1 MITDADPVTGDH
13 AQEDM
18 DVILILTKDS
28 YYIAHYDDEV
38 DKVTN
43 YQRVAFEDLELIELG
58 PLDQSAF
65 NLPFKSS
72 SNRSQ
77 QFCLRAHYRLPQPPS
92 AIKFNGE
99 TTETVPANPAS
110 MNAGSHLS
118 GYFHMFRASNLRLFN
133 NMAVNVTSDE
143 ERQEC
148 LKSVADSI
156 IVTMELANCP
166 PAPFVQAKLEKRKS
180 RIPGK

>member
-1 MITDADPVTGDH
+1 MIFNFYIITDTDPVTGDP

-18 DVILILTKDS
+18 DLILILTKDS

-77 QFCLRAHYRLPQPPS
+77 FCLRIHYRYVFGL
-92 AIKFNGE
+92 
-99 TTETVPANPAS
+99 
-110 MNAGSHLS
+110 LS
-118 GYFHMFRASNLRLFN
+118 NQLIVFIVFLINRLRDLFVYIWGVYFY
-133 NMAVNVTSDE
+133 
-143 ERQEC
+143 
-148 LKSVADSI
+148 
-156 IVTMELANCP
+156 
-166 PAPFVQAKLEKRKS
+166 
-180 RIPGK
+180 

>member
-1 MITDADPVTGDH
+1 MITDADPVTGDP

-77 QFCLRAHYRLPQPPS
+77 FCLRIHYRYVVFGFS
-92 AIKFNGE
+92 EI
-99 TTETVPANPAS
+99 
-110 MNAGSHLS
+110 S
-118 GYFHMFRASNLRLFN
+118 GL
-133 NMAVNVTSDE
+133 
-143 ERQEC
+143 C
-148 LKSVADSI
+148 L
-156 IVTMELANCP
+156 
-166 PAPFVQAKLEKRKS
+166 
-180 RIPGK
+180 

>member
-1 MITDADPVTGDH
+1 
-13 AQEDM
+13 M

-77 QFCLRAHYRLPQPPS
+77 QFCLRIHFRLPQPPS

-99 TTETVPANPAS
+99 S
-110 MNAGSHLS
+110 
-118 GYFHMFRASNLRLFN
+118 LRLCTVATLLHFN
-133 NMAVNVTSDE
+133 TVKTVYMTTLYTIHVVS
-143 ERQEC
+143 RQFNYI
-148 LKSVADSI
+148 KTV
-156 IVTMELANCP
+156 
-166 PAPFVQAKLEKRKS
+166 
-180 RIPGK
+180 

>member
-1 MITDADPVTGDH
+1 MITDADPVTGDP

-77 QFCLRAHYRLPQPPS
+77 FCLRIHYRYLQHGLLNNQL
-92 AIKFNGE
+92 IVFIVFLINRLRE
-99 TTETVPANPAS
+99 LFVCIWCV
-110 MNAGSHLS
+110 
-118 GYFHMFRASNLRLFN
+118 YFY
-133 NMAVNVTSDE
+133 
-143 ERQEC
+143 
-148 LKSVADSI
+148 
-156 IVTMELANCP
+156 
-166 PAPFVQAKLEKRKS
+166 
-180 RIPGK
+180 

>member
-1 MITDADPVTGDH
+1 MIADADPVTGDP

-18 DVILILTKDS
+18 DLILILTKDS

-77 QFCLRAHYRLPQPPS
+77 FCLRIHYRYVFSLLSNQLIVYIVFLIIS
-92 AIKFNGE
+92 TRELFVYILGCLLLLSLF
-99 TTETVPANPAS
+99 TLYLQAS
-110 MNAGSHLS
+110 S
-118 GYFHMFRASNLRLFN
+118 
-133 NMAVNVTSDE
+133 TSSSYIF
-143 ERQEC
+143 QW
-148 LKSVADSI
+148 
-156 IVTMELANCP
+156 
-166 PAPFVQAKLEKRKS
+166 
-180 RIPGK
+180 